1 MEEKSSHADEKPNK
15 NYDLTD
21 YNAIEQQIRR
31 EKEEYIKRKK
41 EEIMKNKSKNFD
53 VPTFAYQKGQ
63 NQRG

>member
-1 MEEKSSHADEKPNK
+1 MLEKTSGEDRNNK

-21 YNAIEQQIRR
+21 YHAIEQNIRR

-41 EEIMKNKSKNFD
+41 EELMKNKTKD
-53 VPTFAYQKGQ
+53 IDIQAFAYHKGQ